1 MGEALV
7 TALTK
12 TATDMTGAIGDILPV
27 ALPVMGGIMVIT
39 IGIRIFRKVAK

>member
-7 TALTK
+7 TALTA
-12 TATDMTGAIGDILPV
+12 TASSMTTAIGDILPV